1 MAHSIL
7 REEWTLNDRNDDL
20 MKKVIDRVLTIGR
33 STNQLINTSSLEIIR
48 PVSLAILDITL
59 E

>member
-20 MKKVIDRVLTIGR
+20 MKKVIDRELTIGR
-33 STNQLINTSSLEIIR
+33 STNQLINTSSLEMIR